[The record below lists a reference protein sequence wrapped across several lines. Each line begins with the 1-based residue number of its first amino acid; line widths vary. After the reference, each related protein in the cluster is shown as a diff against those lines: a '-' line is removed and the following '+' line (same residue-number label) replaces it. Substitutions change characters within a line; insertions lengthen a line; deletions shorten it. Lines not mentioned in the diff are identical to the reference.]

1 MRPAVLQYLKHGK
14 ALCGK
19 VFAGFVETFNH
30 LVSFSANLKGDADLP
45 GAKGGVSVDRSNPDN
60 PILRLVL
67 PKELMN
73 GGEDLPD
80 DPSEDPDDPSE
91 EEESGVV
98 TSVNSED
105 GALAVIGGEGIE
117 VTTNGKTI
125 KIAYRQGKGEDEDP
139 NAKEDNDCD
148 HDKGGGSAGGVSPDR
163 ENVSDGGV
171 GGGGGVSVGGVADGG
186 EKHKGDDDCNCN

>member
-1 MRPAVLQYLKHGK
+1 MARPAVLQYLKHGK

-30 LVSFSANLKGDADLP
+30 LVSFSSNLKGDADLP

-73 GGEDLPD
+73 GGED
-80 DPSEDPDDPSE
+80 PDDPSE

-105 GALAVIGGEGIE
+105 GALSVIGGEGIE

-125 KIAYRQGKGEDEDP
+125 KIAYKQGKEEDEDP
-139 NAKEDNDCD
+139 NADANDPCD
-148 HDKGGGSAGGVSPDR
+148 HDPTGGKEGGVSPEREEAAGGGGAAGGGVSAGGVA
-163 ENVSDGGV
+163 G
-171 GGGGGVSVGGVADGG
+171 GG
-186 EKHKGDDDCNCN
+186 EKHKGDDDCNCK